1 MAEDFEVGGPLPE
14 ESSNRTFLIAA
25 AGIGGL
31 LVLSMICLGVYALV
45 LAPRQQQ
52 ARVEQATQIVLQ
64 NTQVAQSLTQTAAAA
79 RATRTATPSRTPT
92 PTDTPTATST
102 QVVVVATDTPFTTF
116 GTAEPQTATAI
127 AAKATLD
134 AALQA
139 TATATPTALPA
150 TGFAD
155 QAGLPTLVL
164 LALGLLAV
172 VIVARG
178 VRARTS

>member
-64 NTQVAQSLTQTAAAA
+64 NTQVAQSLTQTAAAG
-79 RATRTATPSRTPT
+79 RATQTPT
-92 PTDTPTATST
+92 PSETPVPNTPTATAT
-102 QVVVVATDTPFTTF
+102 QVVVIPTDTPFTTF
-116 GTAEPQTATAI
+116 GTSAPLTATA
-127 AAKATLD
+127 AAQQTLD
-134 AALQA
+134 AAQQ
-139 TATATPTALPA
+139 TTPTATPTALPA

-155 QAGLPTLVL
+155 EAGLPTLFL

-178 VRARTS
+178 IRTRTS

>member
-64 NTQVAQSLTQTAAAA
+64 NTQVAQSLTQTAAAG
-79 RATRTATPSRTPT
+79 RATQTPT
-92 PTDTPTATST
+92 PSETPVPNTPTATAT
-102 QVVVVATDTPFTTF
+102 QVVVIPTDTPFTTF
-116 GTAEPQTATAI
+116 GTSAPLTSTA
-127 AAKATLD
+127 AAQQTLD
-134 AALQA
+134 AAQQ
-139 TATATPTALPA
+139 TTPTATPTALPA

-155 QAGLPTLVL
+155 EAGLPTLFL

-178 VRARTS
+178 IRTRTS

>member
-52 ARVEQATQIVLQ
+52 ARVEQSTQIVLQ
-64 NTQVAQSLTQTAAAA
+64 NTEVAQSLTQTAIAGKASP
-79 RATRTATPSRTPT
+79 TPRPSQTPT
-92 PTDTPTATST
+92 PTETATAT
-102 QVVVVATDTPFTTF
+102 VTPVVVVPTDTPFTTF
-116 GTAEPQTATAI
+116 GTVAPLTATAN
-127 AAKATLD
+127 AQATL
-134 AALQA
+134 AAQ
-139 TATATPTALPA
+139 TPSATPTALPA

-155 QAGLPTLVL
+155 EAGLPTLFV
-164 LALGLLAV
+164 LALGLLAL
-172 VIVARG
+172 VIIARG
-178 VRARTS
+178 IRTRTS

>member
-64 NTQVAQSLTQTAAAA
+64 NTQVAQSLTQTAAAS
-79 RATRTATPSRTPT
+79 RASRTPT
-92 PTDTPTATST
+92 PSDTPEPTNTPTATAT
-102 QVVVVATDTPFTTF
+102 QVVVIPTGTPFTTF
-116 GTAEPQTATAI
+116 GTSAPLTATA
-127 AAKATLD
+127 AAQRTLD
-134 AALQA
+134 AAQQ
-139 TATATPTALPA
+139 TTPTATPTALPA

-155 QAGLPTLVL
+155 EAGLPTLFL

-178 VRARTS
+178 IRTRTS

>member
-64 NTQVAQSLTQTAAAA
+64 NTQVAQSLTQTAAAS
-79 RATRTATPSRTPT
+79 RASRTPT
-92 PTDTPTATST
+92 PSETPEPSQTPTATAT
-102 QVVVVATDTPFTTF
+102 QVVVIPTGTPFTTF
-116 GTAEPQTATAI
+116 GTSAPLTATA
-127 AAKATLD
+127 AARQTLD
-134 AALQA
+134 AAQQ
-139 TATATPTALPA
+139 TTPTATPTALPA

-155 QAGLPTLVL
+155 EAGLPTLFL

-178 VRARTS
+178 IRTRTS

>member
-64 NTQVAQSLTQTAAAA
+64 NTQVAQSLTQTAAAG
-79 RATRTATPSRTPT
+79 RATQTPT
-92 PTDTPTATST
+92 PSETPVPNTPTATAT
-102 QVVVVATDTPFTTF
+102 QVVVIPTDTPFTTF
-116 GTAEPQTATAI
+116 G
-127 AAKATLD
+127 
-134 AALQA
+134 
-139 TATATPTALPA
+139 
-150 TGFAD
+150 
-155 QAGLPTLVL
+155 
-164 LALGLLAV
+164 
-172 VIVARG
+172 
-178 VRARTS
+178 

>member
-31 LVLSMICLGVYALV
+31 LVLSMICLGAYALV

-64 NTQVAQSLTQTAAAA
+64 NTQVAQQLTQTAAAQK
-79 RATRTATPSRTPT
+79 ATQTPTPSETPT
-92 PTDTPTATST
+92 PTEVPSATPT
-102 QVVVVATDTPFTTF
+102 QVVVIPTDTPFTNFATL
-116 GTAEPQTATAI
+116 APLTATA
-127 AAKATLD
+127 AAQQTL
-134 AALQA
+134 AAAQQTTPTA
-139 TATATPTALPA
+139 TATALPV

-155 QAGLPTLVL
+155 EAGLPTLFI

-172 VIVARG
+172 VIIARG
-178 VRARTS
+178 VRSRTV

>member
-52 ARVEQATQIVLQ
+52 ARLEQATQIVLQ

-79 RATRTATPSRTPT
+79 RTTNTPT
-92 PTDTPTATST
+92 PSATPLPSATPPATAT
-102 QVVVVATDTPFTTF
+102 QVVVIPTDTPFTTF
-116 GTAEPQTATAI
+116 GTSAPLTATA
-127 AAKATLD
+127 AAQQTL
-134 AALQA
+134 AAAQQM
-139 TATATPTALPA
+139 TPTATPTALPA

-155 QAGLPTLVL
+155 EAGLPTLFL

-172 VIVARG
+172 VIVARSL
-178 VRARTS
+178 RTRTS

>member
-52 ARVEQATQIVLQ
+52 ARLEQATQIVLQ
-64 NTQVAQSLTQTAAAA
+64 NTQVAQSLTQTAAAS
-79 RATRTATPSRTPT
+79 RASRTPT
-92 PTDTPTATST
+92 PSETPVPNTPTATAT
-102 QVVVVATDTPFTTF
+102 QVVVIPTDTPFTTF
-116 GTAEPQTATAI
+116 GTSAPLTATA
-127 AAKATLD
+127 AAQQTLD
-134 AALQA
+134 AAQQ
-139 TATATPTALPA
+139 TTPTATPTALPA

-155 QAGLPTLVL
+155 EAGLPTLFL

-178 VRARTS
+178 IRTRTS

>member
-14 ESSNRTFLIAA
+14 ETSNRTFLIAA

-79 RATRTATPSRTPT
+79 RASRTPT
-92 PTDTPTATST
+92 PSETPLPSATPTATPT
-102 QVVVVATDTPFTTF
+102 QVVVIPTDTPFSTF
-116 GTAEPQTATAI
+116 GTSAPLTATA
-127 AAKATLD
+127 AAQQTLE
-134 AALQA
+134 AALQI
-139 TATATPTALPA
+139 TPTATPTALPA

-155 QAGLPTLVL
+155 EAGLPTLFL

-172 VIVARG
+172 VVIARG
-178 VRARTS
+178 LRTRTS

>member
-45 LAPRQQQ
+45 LAPQQQ
-52 ARVEQATQIVLQ
+52 QSRIEQATQIVLQ
-64 NTQVAQSLTQTAAAA
+64 NTEVARSLTQTAAAA
-79 RATRTATPSRTPT
+79 KATNTPTPSATPSPTEVPTATP
-92 PTDTPTATST
+92 T
-102 QVVVVATDTPFTTF
+102 QVVVIPTDTPFTTF
-116 GTAEPQTATAI
+116 GTVAPLTATANAQLTL
-127 AAKATLD
+127 AAAQQLTP
-134 AALQA
+134 
-139 TATATPTALPA
+139 TATPTALPT

-155 QAGLPTLVL
+155 EAGLPTLFL

-178 VRARTS
+178 IRTRTS